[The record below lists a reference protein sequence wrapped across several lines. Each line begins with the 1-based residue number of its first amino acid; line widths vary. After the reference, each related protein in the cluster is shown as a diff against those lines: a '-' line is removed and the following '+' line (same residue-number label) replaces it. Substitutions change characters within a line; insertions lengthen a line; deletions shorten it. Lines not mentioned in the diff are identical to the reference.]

1 VQAIASGEKIA
12 SQRKESS
19 MFVAR
24 PIGLSVKQ
32 HAPQAD
38 RSKGPIVEVLKR
50 VLPDAG
56 IALEVGSGTGQHIT
70 HFARQFPG
78 VIWQPS
84 DYDQVAVASIE
95 GYRRESRL
103 SNVRE
108 PLLLEVRKRIWG
120 HGLLDV
126 VLAIN
131 LVHTTSWSVCEGLFD
146 GARRHLR
153 ASGVLFL
160 YGPFKQNGD
169 YTSTENARLDVALR
183 SRNPDWGL
191 RDIEAVVALGSV
203 RNLLVEQ
210 AVDLPG
216 GQLGV
221 VFRKQTDL

>member
-1 VQAIASGEKIA
+1 
-12 SQRKESS
+12 

-56 IALEVGSGTGQHIT
+56 LALEVGSGTGQHIT

-78 VIWQPS
+78 VTWQPS

-95 GYRRESRL
+95 GYRRESHL

-146 GARRHLR
+146 GARRHLHP
-153 ASGVLFL
+153 SGVLFL

-221 VFRKQTDL
+221 VFRKQSDL

>member
-1 VQAIASGEKIA
+1 
-12 SQRKESS
+12 

-50 VLPDAG
+50 VLPDSG
-56 IALEVGSGTGQHIT
+56 LALEVGSGTGQHIT

-78 VIWQPS
+78 VVWQPS

-95 GYRRESRL
+95 SYRREAKL
-103 SNVRE
+103 ENVRE

-126 VLAIN
+126 VLTIN
-131 LVHTTSWSVCEGLFD
+131 LLQVTAWFVCEGLFD
-146 GARRHLR
+146 GAKRHLGP
-153 ASGVLFL
+153 AGVLFL
-160 YGPFKQNGD
+160 YGPFRQDGG
-169 YTSTENARLDVALR
+169 YTSADNARLDAALR

-203 RNLLVEQ
+203 RNLMVEQ
-210 AVDLPG
+210 AIDLPG

-221 VFRKQTDL
+221 VFRKQAEL